1 MLTND
6 FTLDAKSIQR
16 LSNKGLAQE
25 HLRSQ
30 IVDKELDLYLELWH
44 SQGLEI
50 IKHHGSY
57 YFSTR
62 FASIA
67 DGEFCIVDIET
78 NGSKID
84 KHQIIEIAAL
94 KIKDGKVIDRFESLV
109 KCKEINVH
117 ITQITGICA
126 EDTKDAPPL
135 KDVLYKFKAF
145 LANSIFVAHDV
156 KFDYSFVSLS
166 LQKIGLEPLLNR
178 SLCSLALAQRTIVSY
193 RYALSY
199 LNDTFQLNPDA
210 THHRAMSDVK
220 TTYELFKLSLESI
233 KKRDK
238 DVKSVENLIK
248 FSKDA
253 KRLKRPKFDP
263 LLLENQEEEKEEVKK
278 EDSAY
283 SA

>member
-6 FTLDAKSIQR
+6 FTLDAKSIQK
-16 LSNKGLAQE
+16 LSNKGLARE
-25 HLRSQ
+25 HLKSQ
-30 IVDKELDLYLELWH
+30 IDDSELDYYLELWN

-62 FASIA
+62 FASIS

-109 KCKEINVH
+109 KCEEINIH
-117 ITQITGICA
+117 ITQITGIKV

-135 KDVLYKFKAF
+135 KDVLYKFKSF

-156 KFDYSFVSLS
+156 KFDYSFISLS
-166 LQKIGLEPLLNR
+166 MQKIGLEPLLNR
-178 SLCSLALAQRTIVSY
+178 SLCSLAIAQRTIVSY

-199 LNDTFQLNPDA
+199 LNETFQLNPNA
-210 THHRAMSDVK
+210 THHRAMSDVV
-220 TTYELFKLSLESI
+220 TTYELFKLSLEQI
-233 KKRDK
+233 KQTDK
-238 DVKSVENLIK
+238 DIKSVENLIK

-263 LLLENQEEEKEEVKK
+263 LLIENQKKEELKK